1 MHVVQTTETSVRYAL
16 KRVSLRQKIYAKA
29 IIIDRI
35 SIKKIALSTHGY
47 GVWGGYMILFEA
59 KSKQGKTDWFHV
71 FSEPC
76 GKNTFTL
83 LMGFIDALYGEE

>member
-1 MHVVQTTETSVRYAL
+1 MHVVQTSVRYAL
-16 KRVSLRQKIYAKA
+16 KRVSLSLKIYAKA
-29 IIIDRI
+29 ITYHDRI
-35 SIKKIALSTHGY
+35 SLPRIALSTHGY